1 MIDYKKLLPIIGI
14 IILIII
20 IFNLD
25 LAILLSI
32 FSQLNPLYAFIS
44 LFAIFPI
51 VIMINFQWQILL
63 RKQQINASFFYTFKN
78 IFIGYFYGFVTP
90 GGFGG
95 YLRALYLKYETN
107 EPLPKCLGNIIIFNT
122 IDFITL
128 LVLGAIGALVL
139 SSVFPLL
146 FYVIIL
152 VLLLVIFLL
161 VFFLKKDL
169 SYGAFTRIVESRV
182 FSLIKNRI
190 EDPLDSFYD
199 NLPKF
204 PDLFIPFVLSFAG
217 WLVQFFEF
225 YLIAQLFGINIPV
238 GTVLLILAVAN
249 VIGVIPI
256 SVYGLGT
263 RDATLLSLFSIYSI
277 VPERIISL
285 SLFWYA
291 IIWFF
296 PSIIGAGITVVESK
310 KLPAKSSP

>member
-1 MIDYKKLLPIIGI
+1 
-14 IILIII
+14 
-20 IFNLD
+20 
-25 LAILLSI
+25 
-32 FSQLNPLYAFIS
+32 
-44 LFAIFPI
+44 
-51 VIMINFQWQILL
+51 MINFQWQILL
-63 RKQQINASFFYTFKN
+63 RKQQIHASFFYTFKN

-95 YLRALYLKYETN
+95 YLRALYLKHETN

-152 VLLLVIFLL
+152 VLLLVIFLF
-161 VFFLKKDL
+161 VFFLKKDR

-190 EDPLDSFYD
+190 EDPLESFYD

-204 PDLFIPFVLSFAG
+204 RDLFIPFVLSFAG

-310 KLPAKSSP
+310 KLPKKSPAC